1 MPLADDE
8 FAALLT
14 RARQGDQ
21 AALADIARRYEP
33 QLRLVAHVLLGPA
46 LRPYL
51 DTLDLV
57 QSVHKSLLL
66 GLRHDKFD
74 VSTPENLVALALTM
88 VRRKAARHWRH
99 LQRQQRLEGRP
110 SPDRDAAHPLT
121 TLPSPEPD
129 PTLRAEQND
138 LLAYAYRYLDQ
149 WEQHIVGLRL
159 QGYSQVEIARQLG
172 VDPDVFRSYWSRASQ
187 RLRASGVLK
196 EWL

>member
-8 FAALLT
+8 FAALLA

-21 AALADIARRYEP
+21 AALGDIARQYEP
-33 QLRLVAHVLLGPA
+33 QLRLVARVLLGPA

-66 GLRHDKFD
+66 GLRHDRFD

-99 LQRQQRLEGRP
+99 LQRQQRLEGQHA
-110 SPDRDAAHPLT
+110 PDSDAAHPLN

-129 PTLRAEQND
+129 PTHTAEQND
-138 LLAYAYRYLDQ
+138 LLAYAFRYLDQ
-149 WEQHIVGLRL
+149 WEQHIVALRL
-159 QGYSQVEIARQLG
+159 QGYSQLEIARQLG

>member
-1 MPLADDE
+1 MSLANDE
-8 FAALLT
+8 FAALLA

-21 AALADIARRYEP
+21 DALADIARQYEP
-33 QLRLVAHVLLGPA
+33 QLRLVARVLLGPA

-57 QSVHKSLLL
+57 QSVHKSLLI
-66 GLRHDKFD
+66 GLRHDRFD
-74 VSTPENLVALALTM
+74 ISTPDSLLALALTM

-99 LQRQQRLEGRP
+99 LRRQQRLEGQP
-110 SPDRDAAHPLT
+110 APDSGAAQPLDA
-121 TLPSPEPD
+121 LPSPGPD
-129 PTLRAEQND
+129 PTQAAEHND
-138 LLAYAYRYLDQ
+138 LLAYAFRYLDR
-149 WEQHIVGLRL
+149 WEQHIVALRL
-159 QGYSQVEIARQLG
+159 QGYSQVEIAHQLG